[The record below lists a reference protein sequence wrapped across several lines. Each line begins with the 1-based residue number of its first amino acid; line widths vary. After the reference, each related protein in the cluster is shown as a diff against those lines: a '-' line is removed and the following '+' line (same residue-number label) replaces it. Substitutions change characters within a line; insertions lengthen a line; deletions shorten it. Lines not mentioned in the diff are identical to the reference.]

1 MGLVFNFDNCLHR
14 LSFSKSE
21 CITNLYFNI
30 MYNQPLILVLYV
42 DSLILNEQEHQIFWC
57 KRELNSRFVD
67 LSLMHYFIG
76 IEVLQIKEET
86 FL

>member
-21 CITNLYFNI
+21 CIKNLYFNI

-42 DSLILNEQEHQIFWC
+42 DDLFLTREEHLIAWC
-57 KRELNSRFVD
+57 KRELTSEFEMKY
-67 LSLMHYFIG
+67 LGLMH
-76 IEVLQIKEET
+76 
-86 FL
+86 